1 MLRKLLY
8 LGVATFVVMTISAVA
23 FGEAVAPQARSGNN
37 LLKQQEHR
45 ICTLCHKTHGHD
57 ELQHYQ
63 RRWLRG

>member
-37 LLKQQEHR
+37 LLKRLSSQSTPR
-45 ICTLCHKTHGHD
+45 SV
-57 ELQHYQ
+57 ELK
-63 RRWLRG
+63 LIL